1 MTFFFKTVKSL
12 KNKIKGLIRGVENDD
27 AGAETPGLYHSR
39 IGQPHKASY
48 VLVNSIVGLIVVM
61 VIWAALAHVD
71 EVTHAEGRMIPS
83 AKMQVLQN
91 MEGGIVEKIEVRQG
105 DLVEKGQVL
114 VTLSS
119 TQFVADFETKKQQ
132 VLSLMA
138 KEARLMAELQDKP
151 LVFAPDF
158 LEIAKNYANLELAEY
173 QNRKLRFRADQ
184 VVYENQLKNASSEL
198 EIVRRLVERGLE
210 PRLEM
215 IRTES
220 RVDEARSK
228 LDALKRQYKSEVSA
242 EMAKTSLELNPLKKG
257 LPALA
262 DRVERTY
269 IKAPMKG
276 VVNRVLVSTVGGVIK
291 PGEQV
296 LEVVPT
302 DDVLVVEAQIRP
314 QDIGFVK
321 IGQMADVKISAYDY
335 SIFGSMVGV
344 VTNLSADAISREERG
359 QTVYYYLARIETK
372 TSVMNSLGKKLP
384 IIPGMQA
391 QVDIITGNKTVM
403 QYLMK
408 PIVGVKENAFRER

>member
-1 MTFFFKTVKSL
+1 ML
-12 KNKIKGLIRGVENDD
+12 
-27 AGAETPGLYHSR
+27 
-39 IGQPHKASY
+39 
-48 VLVNSIVGLIVVM
+48 
-61 VIWAALAHVD
+61 IWAAFAHVD
-71 EVTHAEGRMIPS
+71 EVTHSEGRMIPS

-91 MEGGIVEKIEVRQG
+91 MEGGIVEKIDVQQG

-119 TQFVADFETKKQQ
+119 TQFVADFEIKKQQ
-132 VLSLMA
+132 VLSMMA
-138 KEARLMAELQDKP
+138 KEARLLAEAEDKP
-151 LVFAPDF
+151 LVFTPDF
-158 LEIAKNYANLELAEY
+158 VAIAKNYVSIEQSEY
-173 QNRKLRFRADQ
+173 QNRKLRLRAD
-184 VVYENQLKNASSEL
+184 VAVYENQLKNSLSEL
-198 EIVRRLVERGLE
+198 EIIKRLVDRGLE
-210 PRLEM
+210 PRLEQ

-220 RVDEARSK
+220 RVDEATSK
-228 LDALKRQYKSEVSA
+228 LDALKKQYKSEISA
-242 EMAKTSLELNPLKKG
+242 ELAKTSLELNPLKKS

-262 DRVERTY
+262 DRVDRTY

-276 VVNRVLVSTVGGVIK
+276 IVNRVLVNTLGGVLR

-296 LEVVPT
+296 LEVVPA

-321 IGQMADVKISAYDY
+321 VGQSANVKISAYDY
-335 SIFGSMVGV
+335 SIFGSMKGL

>member
-1 MTFFFKTVKSL
+1 MAFKFDFLQRL
-12 KNKIKGLIRGVENDD
+12 KDHLKGLNIDVSGS
-27 AGAETPGLYHSR
+27 ETPGLYHAR
-39 IGQPHKASY
+39 IGQPHKASFM
-48 VLVNSIVGLIVVM
+48 LVYTIFGLILVLLL
-61 VIWAALAHVD
+61 WAAFARID

-91 MEGGIVEKIEVRQG
+91 MEGGIVEKINVQQG
-105 DLVEKGQVL
+105 DLVEKGQIL
-114 VTLSS
+114 LTLSS

-138 KEARLMAELQDKP
+138 KEARLMAESDDKP

-158 LEIAKNYANLELAEY
+158 SEAAKTYVSIEQAEY
-173 QNRKLRFRADQ
+173 QNRKMRLRADM
-184 VVYENQLKNASSEL
+184 VVYENQLKNASAEL
-198 EIVRRLVERGLE
+198 EIVKRLVDRGLE
-210 PRLEM
+210 PKLEQ
-215 IRTES
+215 IRTEA

-228 LDALKRQYKSEVSA
+228 LESLKRQFKSEVSA
-242 EMAKTSLELNPLKKG
+242 ELSKTALELNPLKKT

-276 VVNRVLVSTVGGVIK
+276 AVNRVLVTTLGGVLK
-291 PGEQV
+291 PGEPM
-296 LEVVPT
+296 LEVVPV

-321 IGQMADVKISAYDY
+321 IGQNANVKISAYDY
-335 SIFGSMVGV
+335 SIFGSMKGV
-344 VTNLSADAISREERG
+344 VTSLSADAISREERG

-391 QVDIITGNKTVM
+391 QVDVITGNKTVL

>member
-1 MTFFFKTVKSL
+1 MAFNFGFLQSL
-12 KNKIKGLIRGVENDD
+12 RRKIKGVETDD
-27 AGAETPGLYHSR
+27 SGSETPGLYHSR
-39 IGQPHKASY
+39 IGQPHKASF
-48 VLVNSIVGLIVVM
+48 VLINTITGLLLIMLV
-61 VIWAALAHVD
+61 WATFSRVD

-91 MEGGIVEKIEVRQG
+91 MEGGIVEKISVQQG

-138 KEARLMAELQDKP
+138 KEARLMAEVQDKP
-151 LVFAPDF
+151 LVFAADF
-158 LEIAKNYANLELAEY
+158 TEMAKNYVNLEQTEY
-173 QNRKLRFRADQ
+173 QNRQSRLRADMH
-184 VVYENQLKNASSEL
+184 VYENQLKNASSEL
-198 EIVRRLVERGLE
+198 DIIKRLVERGLE
-210 PRLEM
+210 PRLEQ
-215 IRTES
+215 IRTEA
-220 RVDEARSK
+220 RVDEARGK
-228 LDALKRQYKSEVSA
+228 LDAVKKQFKSDASA
-242 EMAKTSLELNPLKKG
+242 ELAKTSLDLNPLKKS

-262 DRVERTY
+262 DRVDRTF

-276 VVNRVLVSTVGGVIK
+276 VVNRVMVTTIGGVIK

-296 LEVVPT
+296 LEVVPA

-321 IGQMADVKISAYDY
+321 MGQNANVKISAYDY
-335 SIFGSMVGV
+335 SIFGSMQGV

>member
-1 MTFFFKTVKSL
+1 MAFNFGFMQRLKSKL
-12 KNKIKGLIRGVENDD
+12 RGIEKDES
-27 AGAETPGLYHSR
+27 GSETPGLYHSR
-39 IGQPHKASY
+39 IGQPHKASF
-48 VLVNSIVGLIVVM
+48 VLINTITGLLVVM
-61 VIWAALAHVD
+61 LLWAAFSRVD
-71 EVTHAEGRMIPS
+71 EITHAEGRMIPS

-91 MEGGIVEKIEVRQG
+91 MEGGIVEKISVQQG

-138 KEARLMAELQDKP
+138 KEARLMAEVQDKP
-151 LVFAPDF
+151 LVFAADF
-158 LEIAKNYANLELAEY
+158 TEMAKNYVTLEQAEY
-173 QNRKLRFRADQ
+173 QNRQSRLHADMR
-184 VVYENQLKNASSEL
+184 VYENQLKNASSEL
-198 EIVRRLVERGLE
+198 EIIKRLVERGLE
-210 PRLEM
+210 PRLEQ
-215 IRTES
+215 IRTEA
-220 RVDEARSK
+220 RVDEARAK
-228 LDALKRQYKSEVSA
+228 LDALKKQFKSDASA
-242 EMAKTSLELNPLKKG
+242 ELAKTSLELNPLKKG

-262 DRVERTY
+262 DRVDRTY

-276 VVNRVLVSTVGGVIK
+276 VVNRVMVTTIGGVIK

-296 LEVVPT
+296 LEVVPA

-321 IGQMADVKISAYDY
+321 MGQSANVKISAYDY
-335 SIFGSMVGV
+335 SIFGSMQGV